1 MLSVRMSRVFLKS
14 LKIQNFGPI
23 KDDII
28 LFEDLTFLVGRNNAG
43 KSHYLKAVELL
54 LTSGIRKDQ
63 VSKWQN
69 DKSTPIRIEGHFTGI
84 EKFTS
89 LVKNSNHKDS
99 IENAIKD
106 RELTVVCDMEP
117 DNIRQGILDEEGN
130 VQNPTGFTGNLLK
143 ILPDVISI
151 NAIADTVQELSD
163 KSNTALTKIKKEV
176 MESFFQI
183 LSEKTKDAFAYLDE
197 YLNSSDTTKRS
208 PEIMGF
214 EEDLRKEF
222 MGEFENIVPS
232 VEFGVPDEN
241 VISKEMR
248 ILLDDGH
255 KSEVELKGNGLQ
267 RATLL
272 ALLKLLAR
280 NGKKYLDHPPPIFL
294 IGELESF
301 LHPYAQKQ
309 IALALSKMK
318 DTYQII
324 TTTHS
329 PFVINSETIEGYRR
343 VTKTEKNGS
352 KNFGGDLS
360 NLDINLLKRHLE
372 QRGNLEGLFAD
383 RVILIEGKH
392 DSGAFERFRTIFK
405 IEYPKN
411 RFTLFVRSDG
421 SKNLRNSLKFYR
433 LMGFDDVSALS
444 DLDYLFSNDIKHL
457 FDTFELDKTVT
468 DRLRKSIGWTDKG
481 DPPLEYVLGHY
492 SNATGQDEFEKTLE
506 SLEKS
511 RFFILKHG
519 APESYYKN
527 NKNDKDG
534 WKCLKDE
541 TDLLEP
547 NYLRGLMTE
556 LLK

>member
-1 MLSVRMSRVFLKS
+1 MSRVFLKS
-14 LKIQNFGPI
+14 LRIQNFGPI
-23 KDDII
+23 KDDTI
-28 LFEDLTFLVGRNNAG
+28 LLSDLTFLVGRNNAG

-54 LTSGIRKDQ
+54 LTSGTKKDQ

-69 DKSTPIRIEGHFTGI
+69 DKTIPIKIEGHFTGI
-84 EKFTS
+84 ENFTN
-89 LVKNSNHKDS
+89 LVENSNHKNS
-99 IENAIKD
+99 IERSIMD
-106 RELTVVCDMEP
+106 GELTVVCTLKP
-117 DNIRQGILDEEGN
+117 DGIVQGIYDENGD
-130 VQNPTGFTGNLLK
+130 VHNPTGFIGNLLK
-143 ILPDVISI
+143 VLPDVISI
-151 NAIADTVQELSD
+151 SAIADTVQELLD

-176 MESFFQI
+176 MDSFFQN
-183 LSEKTKDAFAYLDE
+183 LSVKTKEALAPLDE
-197 YLNSSDTTKRS
+197 YLNSSDPAIRS
-208 PEIMGF
+208 PEIIEF
-214 EEDLRKEF
+214 EKNLKNEF

-232 VEFGVPDEN
+232 IEFGFPDET

-280 NGKKYLDHPPPIFL
+280 NGKKYHDHPPPIFL
-294 IGELESF
+294 IGEVESF

-309 IALALSKMK
+309 IASALSKMK
-318 DTYQII
+318 ETYQII

-343 VTKTEKNGS
+343 VTKAEQNGS

-360 NLDINLLKRHLE
+360 NRDIDLDLLKRHLE

-383 RVILIEGKH
+383 RVILIEGRH
-392 DSGAFERFRTIFK
+392 DSGAFERLRTIFN
-405 IEYPKN
+405 IEYPKS
-411 RFTLFVRSDG
+411 RFTLFVKANG

-433 LMGFDDVSALS
+433 LMGFDDVSAVS
-444 DLDYLFSNDIKHL
+444 DLDYLFSNDIKYL
-457 FDTFELDKTVT
+457 LDSFKLDRTVT
-468 DRLRKSIGWTDKG
+468 DRLRKSIGWTANG
-481 DPPLEYVLGHY
+481 DPSLDYIMSHY
-492 SNATGQDEFEKTLE
+492 ADVTGQDEFEKTLE
-506 SLEKS
+506 SLRKS

-534 WKCLKDE
+534 WKRLKNE
-541 TDLLEP
+541 NDLLEP
-547 NYLRGLMTE
+547 DYLRGLMTE

>member
-1 MLSVRMSRVFLKS
+1 MSRVFLKS
-14 LKIQNFGPI
+14 LRIQNFGPI
-23 KDDII
+23 KDDTI
-28 LFEDLTFLVGRNNAG
+28 LFNDLTLLVGRNNAG

-54 LTSGIRKDQ
+54 LTSGTKKDQ

-69 DKSTPIRIEGHFTGI
+69 DKTIPIKIEGHFTGI
-84 EKFTS
+84 ENFTN
-89 LVKNSNHKDS
+89 LVENSNHKNS
-99 IENAIKD
+99 IERSIKD
-106 RELTVVCDMEP
+106 GELTVVCTLKP
-117 DNIRQGILDEEGN
+117 DGIVQGIYDENGD
-130 VQNPTGFTGNLLK
+130 VHNPTGFTGNLLK
-143 ILPDVISI
+143 VLPDVISI
-151 NAIADTVQELSD
+151 SAIADTAQELLD

-176 MESFFQI
+176 MDSFFQN
-183 LSEKTKDAFAYLDE
+183 LSVKTKEALAPLDE
-197 YLNSSDTTKRS
+197 YLNSSDPAIRS
-208 PEIMGF
+208 PEIIEF
-214 EEDLRKEF
+214 EKNLKNEF

-232 VEFGVPDEN
+232 IEFGFPDET

-280 NGKKYLDHPPPIFL
+280 NGKKYHDHPPPIFL
-294 IGELESF
+294 IGEVESF

-309 IALALSKMK
+309 IASALSEMK
-318 DTYQII
+318 ETYQII

-329 PFVINSETIEGYRR
+329 PFLINSETIEGYRR
-343 VTKTEKNGS
+343 VTKTEQNGS

-360 NLDINLLKRHLE
+360 NRDIDLDLLKRHLE

-383 RVILIEGKH
+383 RVILIEGRH
-392 DSGAFERFRTIFK
+392 DSGAFERLRTIFN
-405 IEYPKN
+405 IEYPKS
-411 RFTLFVRSDG
+411 RFTLFVKANG

-433 LMGFDDVSALS
+433 LMGFDDVSAVS
-444 DLDYLFSNDIKHL
+444 DLDYLFSNDIKNL
-457 FDTFELDKTVT
+457 PDSFKLDRTVT
-468 DRLRKSIGWTDKG
+468 DRLRKIIGWTANG
-481 DPPLEYVLGHY
+481 DPSLDYIMSHY
-492 SNATGQDEFEKTLE
+492 ADVTGQDEFEKTLE
-506 SLEKS
+506 SLRKS

-541 TDLLEP
+541 NDLLEP
-547 NYLRGLMTE
+547 DYLRGLMTE

>member
-1 MLSVRMSRVFLKS
+1 MSRVFLKS
-14 LKIQNFGPI
+14 LRVRNFGPI
-23 KDDII
+23 KDDTI
-28 LFEDLTFLVGRNNAG
+28 LFNDLTFLVGRNNAG

-54 LTSGIRKDQ
+54 LTSGTRKEQ

-69 DKSTPIRIEGHFTGI
+69 DKSIPIKIEGHFTGI

-89 LVKNSNHKDS
+89 LVENSNHKNS
-99 IENAIKD
+99 IERSIKD
-106 RELTVVCDMEP
+106 GELTVVSILKP
-117 DNIRQGILDEEGN
+117 DSIVQGIYDENGE
-130 VQNPTGFTGNLLK
+130 VHNPTGFTGNLLK

-176 MESFFQI
+176 MDSFFQT
-183 LSEKTKDAFAYLDE
+183 LSVKTKGALAPLNE
-197 YLNSSDTTKRS
+197 YLNSSDPSKRS
-208 PEIMGF
+208 PEIREF
-214 EEDLRKEF
+214 EENLRKEF
-222 MGEFENIVPS
+222 MGEFENILPS
-232 VEFGVPDEN
+232 VEFGVPDET

-255 KSEVELKGNGLQ
+255 KSEVGLKGNGLQ

-280 NGKKYLDHPPPIFL
+280 NGKKYQDHPTPIFL

-309 IALALSKMK
+309 ISLALSKMK

-343 VTKTEKNGS
+343 VTKTDQNGS

-360 NLDINLLKRHLE
+360 ILDIGLLKRHLE

-392 DSGAFERFRTIFK
+392 DSGAFERLITIFK

-411 RFTLFVRSDG
+411 RFTLFVRADG

-433 LMGFDDVSALS
+433 LMGFDDVSAVS
-444 DLDYLFSNDIKHL
+444 DLDYLFSNDIKYL
-457 FDTFELDKTVT
+457 LDSFGLDRTVT
-468 DRLRKSIGWTDKG
+468 DRLRKSIGWTEKG
-481 DPPLEYVLGHY
+481 DPKLDYVLSHY
-492 SNATGQDEFEKTLE
+492 ADAAGQDEFEKTLE
-506 SLEKS
+506 GLGKS

-519 APESYYKN
+519 APETYYKN

-534 WKCLKDE
+534 WKYLNNE
-541 TDLLEP
+541 NDLLEP
-547 NYLRGLMTE
+547 DYLRGLMTE